1 MVLNSRLV
9 ETTVNLSVDLWQYVA
24 CNPERLPRATV
35 LHFIFCIPLLQ
46 LRRLAFSLGSYLCF
60 DSGAGVDHRA
70 HSD

>member
-9 ETTVNLSVDLWQYVA
+9 ETTVNISTDLWQYVA

-35 LHFIFCIPLLQ
+35 LRFIFCIPLLQ
-46 LRRLAFSLGSYLCF
+46 LRRLASSLGSYLCF
-60 DSGAGVDHRA
+60 DSDRINT